1 MNPINKN
8 RVPAGKKRMKMK
20 KLIFLKAVLASLLMA
35 FLVAP
40 AGMAY
45 TIQTGPGYGMYA
57 AEAADTI
64 GGEFTVLPVGDPT
77 FWTPVL
83 NSYNSQTKNIHE
95 DRTFQ
100 TFCLER
106 GENFVLESTLTASLS
121 NSVMHF
127 NPAGDPLLNPL
138 SRGTAWLYHEFQT
151 GTLDR
156 YIYTDD
162 NDGDDRRSSASTLQE
177 AIWFLEDQNGGENN
191 EYVALAILHFGSLD
205 NALLDNFLNG
215 QKEIPVSV
223 LNLFED
229 DTFRQ
234 DLLVCDPVPEPAT
247 MILLGSGLL
256 GLAGLA
262 RRKFHR

>member
-1 MNPINKN
+1 
-8 RVPAGKKRMKMK
+8 MKMK
-20 KLIFLKAVLASLLMA
+20 KLFFLKAVLASFLMA

-40 AGMAY
+40 AVMAY

-64 GGEFTVLPVGDPT
+64 GGEFTVLPVGEPT
-77 FWTPVL
+77 LTHPQLVQ
-83 NSYNSQTKNIHE
+83 SQT
-95 DRTFQ
+95 RTS
-100 TFCLER
+100 TRINLPDILLER
-106 GENFVLESTLTASLS
+106 GKFVLESTLTASLS

-151 GTLDR
+151 ATLDR

-205 NALLDNFLNG
+205 NALLDNYLNG

-223 LNLFED
+223 LNLFEED
-229 DTFRQ
+229 ICST
-234 DLLVCDPVPEPAT
+234 
-247 MILLGSGLL
+247 GSVGL
-256 GLAGLA
+256 
-262 RRKFHR
+262 